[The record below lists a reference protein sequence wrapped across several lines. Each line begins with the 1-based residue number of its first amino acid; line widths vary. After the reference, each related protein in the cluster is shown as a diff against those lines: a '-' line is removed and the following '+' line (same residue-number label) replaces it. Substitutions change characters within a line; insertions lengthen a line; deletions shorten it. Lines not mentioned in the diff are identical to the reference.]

1 MTDFTI
7 KVVEII
13 SSIPEGFVC
22 TYGQIAAAAG
32 NPKGSRQVSR
42 ILHTCS
48 STHNLPWHRVI
59 NSQGKISLPE
69 GAGFEEQAS
78 MLAGEGIS
86 LNKNRAVDLRR
97 YQFSLPDNI
106 L

>member
-7 KVVEII
+7 KVIDII

-59 NSQGKISLPE
+59 NSKGKISLPE

-78 MLAGEGIS
+78 MLAGEGVE
-86 LNKNRAVDLRR
+86 LNNSQAVDLRR
-97 YQFSLPDNI
+97 YQFEIPEK
-106 L
+106 

>member
-1 MTDFTI
+1 MTDFTE
-7 KVVEII
+7 KVIGII
-13 SSIPEGFVC
+13 SAIPKGFVC

-42 ILHTCS
+42 ILYTCS

-78 MLAGEGIS
+78 MLAGEGVELSIYQT
-86 LNKNRAVDLRR
+86 VDLRK
-97 YQFSLPDNI
+97 YQFEIPPQ
-106 L
+106 

>member
-1 MTDFTI
+1 MTDFTT
-7 KVVEII
+7 KVIEII
-13 SSIPEGFVC
+13 SSIPKGFVC

-59 NSQGKISLPE
+59 NSQGKIPLPE

-78 MLAGEGIS
+78 ILAGEGVEINLS
-86 LNKNRAVDLRR
+86 RAVDLRK
-97 YQFSLPDNI
+97 YQFDISGN
-106 L
+106 

>member
-1 MTDFTI
+1 MTDFTE
-7 KVVEII
+7 KVVGII
-13 SSIPEGFVC
+13 LAIPEGFVC

-59 NSQGKISLPE
+59 NSKGKISLPE

-78 MLAGEGIS
+78 MLAGEGVE
-86 LNKNRAVDLRR
+86 LNSSRAIDLHR
-97 YQFSLPDNI
+97 YQFEIPPG
-106 L
+106 